1 MKYICNQIKLNKCD
15 VLKCHHATP
24 HEKYK
29 YFKKNLF
36 PTDCTI
42 PDECYQNYEEIKVKC
57 IEYHE

>member
-24 HEKYK
+24 HDKLQHYDYDIK
-29 YFKKNLF
+29 
-36 PTDCTI
+36 TDCTI
-42 PDECYQNYEEIKVKC
+42 PDECYQNGEEIKVKC